1 MLTRLRSLLTGGNE
15 TTEIAP
21 DRRLQLA
28 AVALLIE
35 TGRADHARDEREQQA
50 IRTAAKQVFG
60 LQEQELDELV
70 AEAHAQQSAATSLY
84 EFTSL
89 INQHYAD
96 GEKYQLIRLM
106 WQVAHA
112 DGNID
117 RYEDHL
123 IRKVAE
129 LLYLPHSQFI
139 RAKLSVIDGDA

>member
-1 MLTRLRSLLTGGNE
+1 MLTRLRSLLTGSDPAE
-15 TTEIAP
+15 TIDP

-35 TGRADHARDEREQQA
+35 TGRADHEQDEREQQA
-50 IRTAAKQVFG
+50 IRQAAQQVFG
-60 LQEQELDELV
+60 LDAEELEQLV
-70 AEAHAQQSAATSLY
+70 AEAHAHQSAATSLY

-89 INQHYAD
+89 INQHYAE

-106 WQVAHA
+106 WQVAYA

-139 RAKLSVIDGDA
+139 RAKLSVISADT